1 MAQASKLKGLQGQ
14 YAGFVSRAIAFVLD
28 ILIVIAIIAVIN
40 GTIALTLDFFLGF
53 DVASCPPLNFGN
65 GVFQSG
71 LICHVANLTRL
82 VLTFV
87 AAPVYFGLFWT
98 LGGQTLGQYAMGLRV
113 VRLDGKRMTFWRSLV
128 RWIGYFVSFFALGV
142 GYLWVLWDDRRQ
154 GFMDKLA
161 KTVVVYSWEAKQNE
175 FLLDRIRQKLR
186 PKRKQQAAMPEGA
199 QAIVAKPMR
208 LELVLA
214 ILPSM
219 GKVRDTTNV
228 LQDAV
233 RNGVFQ
239 IVSSAVMVKDET
251 GALGHVGSS
260 DLAAGDKS
268 TLSDTVVAGDPRL
281 KQVKIDQ
288 LMADVPN
295 GSFILLIVVEDKSL
309 TPLLKTLTAAKVAA
323 NVFDLDT
330 PAHAPM
336 TITTTSSDAMHA
348 SPAAGLTHTL
358 PEVGSTPT
366 QGGTSGETT
375 GETIASVL
383 AG

>member
-1 MAQASKLKGLQGQ
+1 MAQANKLKGLQGQ

-40 GTIALTLDFFLGF
+40 GAIALTLNFFLGME
-53 DVASCPPLNFGN
+53 VTSCPPLRFGA

-82 VLTFV
+82 VLTIV
-87 AAPVYFGLFWT
+87 AAPIYFGLFWT
-98 LGGQTLGQYAMGLRV
+98 LGGQTLGQYVMGLRV
-113 VRLDGKRMTFWRSLV
+113 VRLDGRRMTFWRSLV
-128 RWIGYFVSFFALGV
+128 RWIGYFVSFFALGI

-186 PKRKQQAAMPEGA
+186 PKRNQQAAMPEGA
-199 QAIVAKPMR
+199 QAIDAKPVR

-233 RNGVFQ
+233 RNDAVQ
-239 IVSSAVMVKDET
+239 IVSSAIMVKDET
-251 GALGHVGSS
+251 GALGYVGSS

-268 TLSDTVVAGDPRL
+268 TLSGAVVAGDPRL
-281 KQVKIDQ
+281 KQVKIEQ
-288 LMADVPN
+288 LMEDVPN

-330 PAHAPM
+330 PGHEPM
-336 TITTTSSDAMHA
+336 TIAPTTESAGMQQALSEMAVSLVQVESSN
-348 SPAAGLTHTL
+348 G
-358 PEVGSTPT
+358 
-366 QGGTSGETT
+366 
-375 GETIASVL
+375 IASESLSSVL
-383 AG
+383 TGAE

>member
-1 MAQASKLKGLQGQ
+1 MASKARGLQGQ
-14 YAGFVSRAIAFVLD
+14 YAGFVSRAIGFVLD
-28 ILIVIAIIAVIN
+28 QLIIVAVIAVLN
-40 GTIALTLDFFLGF
+40 GAIALTLQLFLGIDVSNCPAF
-53 DVASCPPLNFGN
+53 DSTTRF
-65 GVFQSG
+65 SG
-71 LICHVANLTRL
+71 AFLCHAANWLRIFLTIA
-82 VLTFV
+82 VT
-87 AAPVYFGLFWT
+87 PVYFALFWT
-98 LGGQTLGQYAMGLRV
+98 LGGQSLGQYAMGLRV
-113 VRLDGKRMTFWRSLV
+113 VRLNGKRMTFWSSVV
-128 RWIGYFVSFFALGV
+128 RWVGYMVSFVALGL
-142 GYLWVLWDDRRQ
+142 GFLWVLWDDRRQ
-154 GFMDKLA
+154 GFADKLA

-199 QAIVAKPMR
+199 QAIVAKSMR

-330 PAHAPM
+330 PGHEPMAIAP
-336 TITTTSSDAMHA
+336 TTESAGMHQALSEMEAMLTQVEPPNGVA
-348 SPAAGLTHTL
+348 SESLSAILT
-358 PEVGSTPT
+358 
-366 QGGTSGETT
+366 GTE
-375 GETIASVL
+375 
-383 AG
+383 

>member
-53 DVASCPPLNFGN
+53 DVASCPPLSFGN

-128 RWIGYFVSFFALGV
+128 RWIGYFVSFLALGV

-161 KTVVVYSWEAKQNE
+161 KTVVIYSWEAKQNE

-330 PAHAPM
+330 PGHEPM
-336 TITTTSSDAMHA
+336 TIAPTTESAAMQQALSEMDAA
-348 SPAAGLTHTL
+348 LTQVEK
-358 PEVGSTPT
+358 PNG
-366 QGGTSGETT
+366 
-375 GETIASVL
+375 IASESL
-383 AG
+383 SAILTGTE